1 MDELFQENEWKK
13 QGSTIN
19 SNIKNFNNLKIFLKK
34 AIEEEKI
41 SKQNENNKEIIENF
55 LNDLKKNIEPLI
67 YQILEKVKCYKLE
80 ENIEKKENNDNN
92 DSQSQGNILIY
103 DLTNNQ
109 EILEKRRKELESIHE
124 TSAKIKDI
132 TDDMANQ
139 LNQQGAILDDVEA
152 NVINAEQNAKKA
164 KEEITKADQLSRG
177 NRKKLIFLIIIVF
190 IAIIGITSIL
200 LALIFG

>member
-19 SNIKNFNNLKIFLKK
+19 TNIKNFNNLKIFLKK
-34 AIEEEKI
+34 AIEEEKS

-67 YQILEKVKCYKLE
+67 YQILEKVKYYKLE

-177 NRKKLIFLIIIVF
+177 NRKKLICLIIIVF

>member
-34 AIEEEKI
+34 AIEEEKS
-41 SKQNENNKEIIENF
+41 SKQNENNKQIIENF

-177 NRKKLIFLIIIVF
+177 NRKKLICLIIIVF

>member
-34 AIEEEKI
+34 AIEEEKS
-41 SKQNENNKEIIENF
+41 SKQNENNKQIIENF

-67 YQILEKVKCYKLE
+67 YQILEKVKYYKLE

-177 NRKKLIFLIIIVF
+177 NRKKLICLIIIVF